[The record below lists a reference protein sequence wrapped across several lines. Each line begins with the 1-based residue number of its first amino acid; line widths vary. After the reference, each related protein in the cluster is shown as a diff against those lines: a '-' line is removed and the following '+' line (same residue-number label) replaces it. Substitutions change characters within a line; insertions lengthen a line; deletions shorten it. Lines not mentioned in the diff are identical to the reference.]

1 LFLPLGEQLSGDNRW
16 IKLTVLIPWHELEDD
31 YASHGCM
38 VFGAPAKPFRMSQNA
53 LVIEARLGLTDA
65 ELDEQIKEN
74 P

>member
-1 LFLPLGEQLSGDNRW
+1 MTMHPMGAW
-16 IKLTVLIPWHELEDD
+16 
-31 YASHGCM
+31 
-38 VFGAPAKPFRMSQNA
+38 FGAPAKPFRMSQNA